1 MINKVTQKTAKAKL
15 RAIKISPQKLNLVA
29 ETIRGLKV
37 EKALAELQFSKK
49 RVAVQVRKLLLSAIA
64 NAENNHNMDVDK
76 LIVKE
81 AYVGKAMVMKR
92 FIAMARGRSGR
103 IEKPFSNMTI
113 VVAEAQAS
121 VKAAKK
127 TEKKETEATPKK
139 PVQKKTTG
147 AKKTVKES
155 V

>member
-1 MINKVTQKTAKAKL
+1 MMNKETVKTAKAKL

-29 ETIRGLKV
+29 ATIRGLKV

-49 RVAVQVRKLLLSAIA
+49 RVAVQVKKLLLSAIA

-113 VVAEAQAS
+113 AVAEASTPA
-121 VKAAKK
+121 KAAKK
-127 TEKKETEATPKK
+127 VEKKETESAPKK
-139 PVQKKTTG
+139 TAQKKATG